1 MSNLR
6 PAVLAAIAALGL
18 VLVGAASASA
28 HTVLRT
34 DPVDQPLIGPTA
46 ITNTSSGHFTLQTQ
60 TGVVTCVNSTFT
72 ADVTSTTGIPSVAG
86 TLTTLTAVGC
96 TDTLPQVTITS
107 CHLENRPVLHITADL
122 ANGGTFLITDPILRC
137 ANANTTTT
145 TTSTTTSA
153 CYYTSPV
160 APGQF
165 DNFQSELTFLNI
177 PANPVPATPDALPAA
192 PCGDFGNWS
201 VTYTH
206 VTQELTNR
214 TLTVQPF

>member
-1 MSNLR
+1 MSISR
-6 PAVLAAIAALGL
+6 QAVLAAITALGL
-18 VLVGAASASA
+18 LLVGATSAPA

-34 DPVDQPLIGPTA
+34 DPGDQPLIGPTS

-72 ADVTSTTGIPSVAG
+72 ADVTSNTGIQSIPG
-86 TLTTLTAVGC
+86 QLTALTAVGC
-96 TDTLPQVTITS
+96 TDTLPEVTITS
-107 CHLENRPVLHITADL
+107 CHLENRPTLHITADL
-122 ANGGTFLITDPILRC
+122 PNGGTILLTDPILRC
-137 ANANTTTT
+137 ANVGTTN
-145 TTSTTTSA
+145 A

-165 DNFQSELTFLNI
+165 DNFQSELTYQNI
-177 PANPVPATPDALPAA
+177 PTNPVLATPDALPAG
-192 PCGDFGNWS
+192 PCGDFGAWS

-206 VTQELTNR
+206 VVQELTNR